1 MATKA
6 EIMTVLGWDD
16 AALVKGVNKASNLV
30 TGLSKKL
37 ASLGTGA
44 IGGTFKGLAFF
55 NQAAEGMQKLMYPAQ
70 KLGELMLDAFGKA
83 SDMEQTQVAFKTLV
97 GSAEGA
103 QKVLQELVTLGAETP
118 FEFPELAT
126 AGRMLIAFGED
137 SKTVA
142 ETLRNIGDVS
152 SGIAAPIGEIAE
164 IYGKVRVQNQLF
176 AEDINQF
183 QGRGIPVVAELAK
196 ITGQSATQIKKLA
209 SEGKITF
216 PFIEQA
222 FINLTSK
229 GGLFFEGM
237 KDQSKT
243 FAGLKSNLADVKTA
257 LEVAFGT
264 PIIKSLKPLLESMTT
279 WLGTVKVDANDI
291 GQAIGKWVEY
301 LTGAFKAGV
310 GMDAFFLDMKIGFT
324 KVAQFFESA
333 LESSIPEWIKD
344 WYTGGKMALS
354 ELEAVQSIHDAEDQK
369 WLGQITPEEA
379 NQRIKNATIKA
390 EKYQN
395 KLFGN
400 DDPLGDQL
408 KSFQNQRKSLGQQ
421 SEAARRNAAIDEQ
434 RSKGWK
440 PAAEGEKK
448 NAAGLKAALS
458 ALGDRETLTGMVNKT
473 IRAFS
478 MGGANS
484 TEMNES
490 VLRKQ
495 LKSRAENI
503 KTQLGSR
510 MGDTNYPGA
519 KAFEGLRSELK
530 LIREQVISIGSG
542 TRGGLLGFSEG
553 HSS

>member
-1 MATKA
+1 MAQKA

-16 AALVKGVNKASNLV
+16 SAMVRGIEKAGNLV
-30 TGLSKKL
+30 SGFSKKL
-37 ASLGTGA
+37 ANLGTGA
-44 IGGTFKGLAFF
+44 IVGTFKGLAFF

-70 KLGELMLDAFGKA
+70 KLGELMINAFGKA

-142 ETLRNIGDVS
+142 GTLRNIGDVA

-243 FAGLKSNLADVKTA
+243 FAGLKSNLADVGTA
-257 LEVAFGT
+257 LEVSFGT

-279 WLGTVKVDANDI
+279 WLGTVKVDATDI

-333 LESSIPEWIKD
+333 LESSIPGWIKD

-354 ELEAVQSIHDAEDQK
+354 ELEASQSIRKAEDQK
-369 WLGQITPEEA
+369 RWGEITPEEA

-434 RSKGWK
+434 RLKGWK

-448 NAAGLKAALS
+448 AAKGIQDALKAVSGLDKEWTKYNETIMTSAVETEKLRQLIGKHQKLGLQNSYNEIQTKISSRAL
-458 ALGDRETLTGMVNKT
+458 LG
-473 IRAFS
+473 
-478 MGGANS
+478 
-484 TEMNES
+484 ES
-490 VLRKQ
+490 GYTSQSEKKELIGQ
-495 LKSRAENI
+495 LKIITKEIQKGNEPI
-503 KTQLGSR
+503 V
-510 MGDTNYPGA
+510 NEY
-519 KAFEGLRSELK
+519 EG
-530 LIREQVISIGSG
+530 
-542 TRGGLLGFSEG
+542 TY
-553 HSS
+553 